1 MLAHALSQSGPAATL
16 LGQCGLRVVV
26 LRAHPRQILSHGA
39 RCAGLKDPQPIGDSD
54 KALVLDV
61 LAVLFDEVDEDMIK
75 EVMDSKAA
83 RVYVG

>member
-1 MLAHALSQSGPAATL
+1 M
-16 LGQCGLRVVV
+16 
-26 LRAHPRQILSHGA
+26 
-39 RCAGLKDPQPIGDSD
+39 GDSD